1 MLNQPRDLT
10 SIINSLSRADA
21 SQYSMLKQSFIHS
34 QNSRTR
40 DRRGNT
46 FKQEID
52 SIIRF
57 VDSRQ
62 EDRELRALATGLI
75 RTGSY
80 LCVNSQRLKLFVRRC
95 KSSINNGFQQLG
107 FESVKSRSR
116 SNACL
121 TAALPSIANQTNL
134 GRQWTVRCIEK
145 SGPPSA
151 TPQIGASIA
160 HESPVSIS
168 PNSIITDSP
177 TGFSTFQQMARERPK
192 SAAPFVKSLL
202 PVPIL
207 TSKSPLP
214 MPKIM
219 CSSNNGS
226 YSSLPV
232 QQNSSSTMT
241 SPFLLDIAPPV
252 QEDTLNDFQSQSNDI
267 FSSWDLNFGLF
278 GASSP
283 TSTQATPIKSSS
295 LSEAASSNNTSSF
308 SSEMA
313 PNQDSA
319 FSFDQLSMDLH
330 PFDDTNFTAFQDTNC
345 SFTNDNWYSEE
356 GVAVRI

>member
-1 MLNQPRDLT
+1 MLDQQGDLP
-10 SIINSLSRADA
+10 SIIDSLSRADA
-21 SQYSMLKQSFIHS
+21 SQYSLLKQSFIHS
-34 QNSRTR
+34 QNSRSR

-57 VDSRQ
+57 VDSRE

-116 SNACL
+116 SNQCL
-121 TAALPSIANQTNL
+121 TAALPSIANQSNL
-134 GRQWTVRCIEK
+134 GRQWTVRCIDKPEQL
-145 SGPPSA
+145 SGTMHTTDSHPHD
-151 TPQIGASIA
+151 TPV
-160 HESPVSIS
+160 PSIS
-168 PNSIITDSP
+168 PLIGQSNT
-177 TGFSTFQQMARERPK
+177 TFQQMIIERPK

-214 MPKIM
+214 IPKIIGPNN
-219 CSSNNGS
+219 SSF
-226 YSSLPV
+226 SSLPT
-232 QQNSSSTMT
+232 QHTTPSSNITT
-241 SPFLLDIAPPV
+241 PFLLDIAPPV
-252 QEDTLNDFQSQSNDI
+252 QEDSLNDFQMQSNDI
-267 FSSWDLNFGLF
+267 FSSWDMNFGSLE
-278 GASSP
+278 
-283 TSTQATPIKSSS
+283 TSSS
-295 LSEAASSNNTSSF
+295 NSAQSIIAKPSSQSEVTSSTNSL
-308 SSEMA
+308 SSEILQ
-313 PNQDSA
+313 NQDPI

-330 PFDDTNFTAFQDTNC
+330 PFDDTAFTSFQDTNF
-345 SFTNDNWYSEE
+345 SVSNDNWYSEE
-356 GVAVRI
+356 GVVVRI